1 MLTNVLHRIVQNPW
15 IYERVQFLAGAEHIR
30 RRLAAQIAPLSAAT
44 STLDL
49 GGGTGLYRSL
59 WPCAC
64 HYVCLD
70 TDMVKLRGFSNKQPG
85 GIALCADA
93 TQVPIRSRSVDVVM
107 CMAVSHHLTDKLLE
121 QLINESVRVLKDGGA
136 FIFVDAVW
144 EPSKLAGRL
153 LWKYDRGSYPRT
165 AEYLRSVISNHYRFI
180 HNEQYSVYHEYLLCV
195 GVKRFS
201 NLSDL

>member
-1 MLTNVLHRIVQNPW
+1 MLTKALHHVVQNPW
-15 IYERVQFLAGAEHIR
+15 IYERVQFLAGVEHTR
-30 RRLAAQIAPLSAAT
+30 RRLTAQIAPLSAAA
-44 STLDL
+44 SVLDL
-49 GGGTGLYRSL
+49 GGGTGLYGGL
-59 WPCAC
+59 WPRTC

-70 TDMVKLRGFSNKQPG
+70 VDMLKLRSFFSKRPG

-93 TQVPIRSRSVDVVM
+93 TRVPIRSGSVDVVM
-107 CMAVSHHLTDKLLE
+107 CIAVSHHLTDKLLE
-121 QLINESVRVLKDGGA
+121 RLINESVRVLKDGGA

-144 EPSKLAGRL
+144 EPSKLARRL

-165 AEYLRSVISNHYRFI
+165 AENLLSVISNHYRLI
-180 HNEQYSVYHEYLLCV
+180 HDEQYSVYHEYLLCV